1 MDDFEGSWMLLKGF
15 RVFWRVFKVLGGF
28 FKVLGYFWGSRR
40 VLKGSDAEMTTRRLF
55 TTCFLLI

>member
-1 MDDFEGSWMLLKGF
+1 MLLKVF